1 MKNRTA
7 IAFALILAASAWQ
20 HASGQDQ
27 YQRPPENLAQ
37 LVDAPVTPAISVS
50 PDGQVLLMMHRP
62 SLPSIE
68 ELAQPELRLAGMR
81 INPVISGPSRTG
93 HYVSLG
99 LVRLGEE
106 AERTVSG
113 HPSDGRIRNV
123 RFSPDGSRVAY
134 TVDTWDRI
142 DLYVAEVESAKSR
155 RLLDAAVNDA
165 ASGAPYQ
172 WVPDSGS
179 LVVLT
184 VPAGRGPMPASPS
197 APAGPVI
204 QENLGEMA
212 PARTYQDLLANP
224 HDEALFRHFA
234 QSEVVQVMM
243 DGTVREMGQPGLVTD
258 ARPSPDGKYVL
269 VEHLHE
275 PFSYLVPAYRFA
287 HSLTVYELGGG
298 PLREVARLPLAENVP
313 TAFGSVPAGPRS
325 MAWRA
330 DEPST
335 LVWVEALDGGDA
347 RAEVP
352 YRDEVFMLPSPFDGT
367 PVSLVTLPLRYG
379 GITWGDESTALVRE
393 SWWSTRKS
401 RTYVVNPG
409 SPGAEP
415 RTLFDLS
422 TEDRYADPGFPLTR
436 PTGYGTSVLRLDGR
450 AIYLSGQGASPE
462 GNRPFLRRMDL
473 ETEEVEE
480 LFRSSAPHYERP
492 VSLLDETRLLTLRES
507 AAEPP
512 NYVVRDL
519 RDGSVQAATYFE
531 HPYPDLAAIQKES
544 LQYARED
551 GVPLSATLYLP
562 PGYDAGRDGPLPG
575 LVWAYPR
582 EFKDAD
588 AAGQRTDSPYR
599 FKTVSYW
606 GAIPYVM
613 RGYAVLDNA
622 SMPVIGEG
630 DAEPNDSFRE
640 QLVANAAAAIEVGV
654 RRGVLDPERVAIGG
668 HSYGAFMTANL
679 LAHSDLFRAGIARS
693 GAYNRTLTPFGFQR
707 EERLFWEAP
716 EIYYYMSPFMHAD
729 KVDEPILLIHG
740 EADNNSG
747 TFPLQSR
754 RYFSALKG
762 LGKTARLVMLPHESH
777 GYRARESILHMLW
790 ETDRWLEIYVK
801 HATPRMRVE
810 EPSGP

>member
-1 MKNRTA
+1 MKKRTA
-7 IAFALILAASAWQ
+7 VSFALILAAATWHS
-20 HASGQDQ
+20 ASGQEQ

-37 LVDAPVTPAISVS
+37 LVDAPVTPAVSVS
-50 PDGQVLLMMHRP
+50 PDGQLLLMMHRP

-81 INPVISGPSRTG
+81 INPVISGPSRSG
-93 HYVSLG
+93 HYQDLG

-106 AERTVSG
+106 AERAIAG
-113 HPSDGRIRNV
+113 HPRDGRIRNV

-134 TVDTWDRI
+134 TVDTMDRI
-142 DLYVAEVESAKSR
+142 DLYVADVESATSR
-155 RLLDAAVNDA
+155 RVLDAAVNDA
-165 ASGAPYQ
+165 ASGAPYR
-172 WVPDSGS
+172 WVSDSRS
-179 LVVLT
+179 LVVMT
-184 VPAGRGPMPASPS
+184 VPAGRGPLPPAPS
-197 APAGPVI
+197 APSGPVI
-204 QENLGEMA
+204 QENLGETA

-224 HDEALFRHFA
+224 HDEALFRYFA
-234 QSEVVQVMM
+234 RSLLVQVSM
-243 DGTVREMGQPGLVTD
+243 DGTVRAMGEPGLITD
-258 ARPSPDGKYVL
+258 VRPSPDGKFAL

-298 PLREVARLPLAENVP
+298 PIREVARLPLAENVP
-313 TAFGSVPAGPRS
+313 TAFGSVPEGPRS
-325 MAWRA
+325 MSWRA
-330 DEPST
+330 DAPST

-352 YRDEVFMLPSPFDGT
+352 YRDEVFMLAAPFDSA
-367 PVSLVTLPLRYG
+367 PASLVTLPLRYG
-379 GITWGDESTALVRE
+379 GITWGNESTALVRE

-401 RTYVVNPG
+401 RTYVIDPG

-415 RTLFDLS
+415 RMLFDLS

-436 PTGYGTSVLRLDGR
+436 PSGNGTSVLRLDGR

-462 GNRPFLRRMDL
+462 GNRPFLRRMNL
-473 ETEEVEE
+473 ESGQVEE

-492 VSLLDETRLLTLRES
+492 VSLLDENRLLTLRES
-507 AAEPP
+507 AEVPP
-512 NYVVRDL
+512 NYMVRDL
-519 RDGSVQAATYFE
+519 RDGSLQAATRFE
-531 HPYPDLAAIQKES
+531 HPYPDLAAIRKEP
-544 LQYARED
+544 LQYARGD

-562 PGYDAGRDGPLPG
+562 PGYEAGRDGPLPG

-582 EFKDAD
+582 EFKNAA

-613 RGYAVLDNA
+613 QGFAVLDNA

-630 DAEPNDSFRE
+630 DAEPNDTFRE
-640 QLVANAAAAIEVGV
+640 QLVANAAAAIEEGV
-654 RRGVLDPERVAIGG
+654 RRGVLDADRVAIGG

-716 EIYYYMSPFMHAD
+716 EIYYYMSPFMHAE

-754 RYFSALKG
+754 RYFNALKG

-777 GYRARESILHMLW
+777 GYRARESVLHMLW
-790 ETDRWLEIYVK
+790 ETDRWLETYVK
-801 HATPRMRVE
+801 HAAPRMSVE
-810 EPSGP
+810 EASG